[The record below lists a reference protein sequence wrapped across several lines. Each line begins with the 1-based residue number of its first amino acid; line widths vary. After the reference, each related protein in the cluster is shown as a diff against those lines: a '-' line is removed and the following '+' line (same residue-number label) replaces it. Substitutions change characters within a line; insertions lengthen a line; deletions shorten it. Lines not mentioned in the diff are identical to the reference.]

1 MTNTPNT
8 WNFLRLNTNLFLK
21 NVHELTA
28 KSCSL
33 LYQFSSIANIMNELY
48 DIKTTS
54 DDLS

>member
-1 MTNTPNT
+1 MTNT
-8 WNFLRLNTNLFLK
+8 WIFLRLNTNLFLK

-48 DIKTTS
+48 DIKTRS